1 MSDDA
6 LREPEENWDGK
17 TFGEAA
23 AEDQD
28 QADRLVEETGG
39 DEGEAAEQFE
49 SSEDEVGQT
58 PTS

>member
-17 TFGEAA
+17 TFGEAV
-23 AEDQD
+23 AEDQE
-28 QADRLVEETGG
+28 QADRLVEQTG

-49 SSEDEVGQT
+49 SSEGEVGQT

>member
-6 LREPEENWDGK
+6 LREPEQDWDGK

-23 AEDQD
+23 AEDQE
-28 QADRLVEETGG
+28 QADKLVEETG
-39 DEGEAAEQFE
+39 DERAAAEQFE

>member
-6 LREPEENWDGK
+6 LQEPEESWDGK

-23 AEDQD
+23 AEDQE
-28 QADRLVEETGG
+28 QADQLVEQTG
-39 DEGEAAEQFE
+39 DEGAAAEKFE

>member
-6 LREPEENWDGK
+6 LQEPEQDWDGK

-28 QADRLVEETGG
+28 QADRLVEQTG
-39 DEGEAAEQFE
+39 DEGEAAERFE
-49 SSEDEVGQT
+49 SSEGEVGQT

>member
-1 MSDDA
+1 MS
-6 LREPEENWDGK
+6 EPQQDWDGK

-28 QADRLVEETGG
+28 QADRLVEETG
-39 DEGEAAEQFE
+39 DEGEAAERFE
-49 SSEDEVGQT
+49 SSEGEVGQT

>member
-6 LREPEENWDGK
+6 LREPEESWDGK

-28 QADRLVEETGG
+28 EADRLVDDTG
-39 DEGEAAEQFE
+39 DEAQAEQRFD

>member
-6 LREPEENWDGK
+6 LQEPQEDWDGK

-23 AEDQD
+23 AEDQE
-28 QADRLVEETGG
+28 QADHLVERTG
-39 DEGEAAEQFE
+39 DEAEAAERFE
-49 SSEDEVGQT
+49 SSEGEVGQT

>member
-6 LREPEENWDGK
+6 LREPEQDWDGK

-23 AEDQD
+23 AEDQE
-28 QADRLVEETGG
+28 QADKLVEETG
-39 DEGEAAEQFE
+39 DEGAAAEQFE

>member
-6 LREPEENWDGK
+6 LQEPEESWDGK

-23 AEDQD
+23 AEDQE
-28 QADRLVEETGG
+28 QADRLVEQTG
-39 DEGEAAEQFE
+39 DEGEASEQFE
-49 SSEDEVGQT
+49 SSEGEVGQT

>member
-1 MSDDA
+1 MRDDA
-6 LREPEENWDGK
+6 LQEPSEDWDGK

-23 AEDQD
+23 AEDQE
-28 QADRLVEETGG
+28 QADRLVEQTG
-39 DEGEAAEQFE
+39 DEAEAAEAFE

>member
-6 LREPEENWDGK
+6 LREPEESWDGK

-23 AEDQD
+23 AEDQEE
-28 QADRLVEETGG
+28 ADRLVEQTG
-39 DEGEAAEQFE
+39 DEGAAAERFE

>member
-6 LREPEENWDGK
+6 LREPEEQWDGK

-28 QADRLVEETGG
+28 EADRLVEQTD
-39 DEGEAAEQFE
+39 DEAQAAEEFE
-49 SSEDEVGQT
+49 SSEGEVGQT

>member
-6 LREPEENWDGK
+6 LQEPEESWDGK

-23 AEDQD
+23 AEDQE
-28 QADRLVEETGG
+28 QADELVEQTG
-39 DEGEAAEQFE
+39 DEGAAAKRFE

>member
-28 QADRLVEETGG
+28 QADRLVEQTG
-39 DEGEAAEQFE
+39 DESQAAEQFE
-49 SSEDEVGQT
+49 SSEDEVGET

>member
-6 LREPEENWDGK
+6 LQEPEQDWDGK

-28 QADRLVEETGG
+28 EADRLVEETG
-39 DEGEAAEQFE
+39 DESEAAERFD
-49 SSEDEVGQT
+49 SSEGDVGQT

>member
-6 LREPEENWDGK
+6 LQEPQEDWEGK
-17 TFGEAA
+17 PFGEAA
-23 AEDQD
+23 AEYQYP
-28 QADRLVEETGG
+28 ADRLVEQTG
-39 DEGEAAEQFE
+39 DEAQAAEQCD